1 MNYEMMENHPHY
13 LARGTWTEWDTVD
26 GRTVKGVASVPR
38 FKNNPSQIWRGCPS
52 QGMDNDDV
60 LAEIGFDK
68 GEIAAFYEKGIL
80 RKTDYVGGL

>member
-1 MNYEMMENHPHY
+1 
-13 LARGTWTEWDTVD
+13 
-26 GRTVKGVASVPR
+26 
-38 FKNNPSQIWRGCPS
+38 
-52 QGMDNDDV
+52 MDNDDV